1 MFEKKMLKNLDW
13 LFLALLVLL
22 LGTSLFVLASAS
34 GNVVDGRPYY
44 FVQRQAVWLLLGI
57 IVAAAASWFNYRDLE
72 RFVKP
77 GYA

>member
-44 FVQRQAVWLLLGI
+44 FVQRQAV
-57 IVAAAASWFNYRDLE
+57 
-72 RFVKP
+72 
-77 GYA
+77 